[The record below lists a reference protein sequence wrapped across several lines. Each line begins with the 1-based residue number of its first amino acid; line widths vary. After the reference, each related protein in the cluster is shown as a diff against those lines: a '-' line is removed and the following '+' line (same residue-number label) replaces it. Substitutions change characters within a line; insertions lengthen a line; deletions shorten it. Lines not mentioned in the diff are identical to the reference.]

1 MAKHPSPFFIRVAT
15 GLRLLEDICL
25 ENGETNEN
33 LMVKKLNGVFLISRY
48 PMASNSEWI
57 QAHGQEIMN
66 FGSVRHD
73 RTIYL
78 G

>member
-1 MAKHPSPFFIRVAT
+1 MAKHPVTFFIRVET
-15 GLRLLEDICL
+15 CLQLLEDICL
-25 ENGETNEN
+25 ENGATNEK
-33 LMVKKLNGVFLISRY
+33 LLVVKRGECVMISRY
-48 PMASNSEWI
+48 PMASNREWI